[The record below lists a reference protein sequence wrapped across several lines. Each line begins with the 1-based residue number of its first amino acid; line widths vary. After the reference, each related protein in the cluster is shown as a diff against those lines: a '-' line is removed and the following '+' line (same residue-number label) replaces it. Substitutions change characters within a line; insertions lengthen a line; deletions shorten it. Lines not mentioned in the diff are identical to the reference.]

1 MHCARTKSPLGGQE
15 NGAAVTVAA
24 AVVGEAG
31 HLAGLRDSAR
41 QTEQEKE
48 DSRTTHHIKVIWL
61 TTETLLEARMT
72 VVGIQGGERPI
83 IPLPSPTQLR
93 VTIQQRGGGGVR
105 LPIIQC
111 VNRLI

>member
-24 AVVGEAG
+24 VVVGEAG

-93 VTIQQRGGGGVR
+93 VTIQPRGGGGVR